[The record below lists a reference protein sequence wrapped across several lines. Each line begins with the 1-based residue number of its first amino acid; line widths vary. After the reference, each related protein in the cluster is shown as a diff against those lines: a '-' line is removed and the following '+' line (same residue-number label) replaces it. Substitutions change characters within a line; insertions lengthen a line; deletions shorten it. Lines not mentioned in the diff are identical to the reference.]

1 MCMFSQPK
9 PPKPPTPKP
18 ADELA
23 DEAISNSRLAAAG
36 AARDETRL
44 TSPLGQQV
52 ASNTT
57 AAKALLGG

>member
-1 MCMFSQPK
+1 MCMFKQPK
-9 PPKPPTPKP
+9 PPKPPEPKP

-36 AARDETRL
+36 DARDATRL

-52 ASNTT
+52 ASTSAT
-57 AAKALLGG
+57 KALLG